1 MCGIAGII
9 GTSTAN
15 PAAVRAMTDIM
26 AHRGPDGEGIWK
38 SPSGRACLGH
48 RRLAIIDLHEQAAQP
63 MTSADDRQVLTYNG
77 EIYNYREL
85 RQELEQNG
93 RVFVTES
100 DTEVILHAYAVWG
113 ESCLDR
119 LNGMFAFALFD
130 TVEKT
135 LFCARDRFGEKP
147 FLFVARSGFFAFASE
162 YKALLTLDGVGSEI
176 DDQKLMQFFTTPANA
191 LDQSRET
198 VFRDVLQLLP
208 GEKLILNTDSLGYE
222 VSSYWTPSDNV
233 GSRRESDDDVAAE
246 FFGLL
251 EDSVKIRLRS
261 DVPVGS
267 CLSGGMDSSAIT
279 CIARRLV
286 GPDARYDSF
295 TGRFPGAASD
305 EGQWAN
311 IVSQAAGTAAFEVSP
326 TAARFVDELDDF
338 LWLNELPVD
347 SASQYAQWC
356 VFRLAKDENVTVL
369 LDGQGADEILG
380 GYEQYFANYLLS
392 GKTIGA
398 NTKQEEQQIRDRYPL
413 ALSGAD
419 QVWKRKLPRSLSRLA
434 AHTLKR
440 GTNPAFGMR
449 REWANELKDDDAV
462 QTKLHTVL
470 RGDTFSG
477 FLTTLLRYGDRN
489 SMAHS
494 REVRLPFC
502 DHRLTEFVWSLPA
515 QQLMGGAQTK
525 KLLREAT
532 KGVLPDSIR
541 MRWKK
546 QGFLPPLTDWLEGD
560 LMPLLEETLQSGS
573 FQSGPHWLP
582 EWWEKALTRFRN
594 GEKPLASPLWK
605 VMMSE
610 LWRDRFLGRISAL
623 KRFSP
628 TI

>member
-1 MCGIAGII
+1 VCGIAGII

-15 PAAVRAMTDIM
+15 PAAVRAMTDLM
-26 AHRGPDGEGIWK
+26 AHRGPDGDGLWK
-38 SPSGRACLGH
+38 SPDGRACLGH
-48 RRLAIIDLHEQAAQP
+48 RRLAIIDLREQAAQP
-63 MTSADDRQVLTYNG
+63 MTSADGRQVLTYNG
-77 EIYNYREL
+77 EIYNYLEL
-85 RQELEQNG
+85 RRELEQHG
-93 RVFVTES
+93 RVFATES
-100 DTEVILHAYAVWG
+100 DTEVILHGYAVWG
-113 ESCLDR
+113 ESCLDHF
-119 LNGMFAFALFD
+119 NGMFAFALLD

-135 LFCARDRFGEKP
+135 LFCACDRFGEKP
-147 FLFVARSGFFAFASE
+147 FLFAARTGFFAFASE
-162 YKALLTLDGVGSEI
+162 YKALLTLDGVGTDI

-198 VFRDVLQLLP
+198 VFRDVFQLLP
-208 GEKLILNTDSLGYE
+208 GEKLILDTESLNHKI
-222 VSSYWTPSDNV
+222 SSYWTPTDNV
-233 GSRRESDDDVAAE
+233 GSRSESDDDVAAE
-246 FFGLL
+246 FRGLL

-261 DVPVGS
+261 DVTLGS

-279 CIARRLV
+279 CIARQLV
-286 GPDARYDSF
+286 GPDVRYDSF

-311 IVSQAAGTAAFEVSP
+311 IVSQAAGTNTFEVSP
-326 TAARFVDELDDF
+326 TAARFIHELDDF

-356 VFRLAKDENVTVL
+356 VFRLAKDANVTVL

-392 GKTIGA
+392 RKAIGV
-398 NTKQEEQQIRDRYPL
+398 NTDHEERLIRDRYPL
-413 ALSGAD
+413 ALSEAD
-419 QVWKRKLPRSLSRLA
+419 QFWKRKLPRSLSRMA
-434 AHTLKR
+434 AHALKR

-449 REWANELKDDDAV
+449 REWANNLENDDSM
-462 QTKLHTVL
+462 QTNLHAAL

-515 QQLMGGAQTK
+515 QQLMGGSQTK

-532 KGVLPDSIR
+532 KGILPEPIR
-541 MRWKK
+541 TRWNK
-546 QGFLPPLTDWLEGD
+546 QGFLPPVIDWLEGD
-560 LMPLLEETLQSGS
+560 LMPLLEETLQSAS
-573 FQSGPHWLP
+573 FKSGPHWLP
-582 EWWEKALTRFRN
+582 GWWDQALGRFRN
-594 GEKPLASPLWK
+594 GEKTLASSLWK
-605 VMMSE
+605 VLISE
-610 LWRDRFLGRISAL
+610 LWRDRFLGQISVM